1 MVPCTSF
8 ENGIQPH
15 WTHVYQSKYKYHM
28 QSRSKLNSTFHFFH
42 NRSLPAYIFEITG
55 SYQDAFFVA
64 GAAIAAGSC
73 TLPFTRLF
81 MPDLETGRERK
92 EIGEETSGKE
102 QTAHGSAKAN
112 EVATGEEQRN
122 SCV

>member
-1 MVPCTSF
+1 MVL
-8 ENGIQPH
+8 PH
-15 WTHVYQSKYKYHM
+15 WTHGYQLKYKYHM
-28 QSRSKLNSTFHFFH
+28 QSRSKLNSTFQLFH
-42 NRSLPAYIFEITG
+42 ILSLSAYIFDITG

-112 EVATGEEQRN
+112 GIAAGEEQRK
-122 SCV
+122 SYV

>member
-1 MVPCTSF
+1 MVL
-8 ENGIQPH
+8 PH
-15 WTHVYQSKYKYHM
+15 WTLGYQSKYKYHM
-28 QSRSKLNSTFHFFH
+28 QSRSKLNSTFHLFH
-42 NRSLPAYIFEITG
+42 IHFLPAYIFEITG

-81 MPDLETGRERK
+81 MPDLETRERK
-92 EIGEETSGKE
+92 EIREETSGKE

>member
-1 MVPCTSF
+1 M
-8 ENGIQPH
+8 
-15 WTHVYQSKYKYHM
+15 
-28 QSRSKLNSTFHFFH
+28 FHI
-42 NRSLPAYIFEITG
+42 RSLLAYIFEKTG
-55 SYQDAFFVA
+55 SYQDAFLVA

-92 EIGEETSGKE
+92 EIFEETPE
-102 QTAHGSAKAN
+102 QEKAVHVSVIAN
-112 EVATGEEQRN
+112 EFAEGQRN

>member
-1 MVPCTSF
+1 M
-8 ENGIQPH
+8 
-15 WTHVYQSKYKYHM
+15 
-28 QSRSKLNSTFHFFH
+28 FHI
-42 NRSLPAYIFEITG
+42 RSLPAYIFEITG

-73 TLPFTRLF
+73 TLPFTRLY

-92 EIGEETSGKE
+92 EICEETPE
-102 QTAHGSAKAN
+102 QEKAAHVSANAN
-112 EVATGEEQRN
+112 EIEEGQRN